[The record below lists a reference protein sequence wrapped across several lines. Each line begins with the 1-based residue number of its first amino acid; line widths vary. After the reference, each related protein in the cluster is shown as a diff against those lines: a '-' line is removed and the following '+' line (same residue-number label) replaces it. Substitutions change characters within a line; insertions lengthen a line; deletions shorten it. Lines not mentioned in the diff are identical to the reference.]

1 MCMIPVLRINH
12 KHTVVKN
19 KTIMEKDTTK
29 NANSRAVMA
38 LIDDV
43 KNVLLELKEKEQENK
58 DFLVLIILKM
68 IIYSNMRTENLTALI
83 QSPEVFREH

>member
-1 MCMIPVLRINH
+1 
-12 KHTVVKN
+12 
-19 KTIMEKDTTK
+19 MEKDTTK